1 MKATIQAICYKISQH
16 PEIKTSPLKRS
27 QIHEV
32 VSAFLAYKSYA
43 AMLQEEKDPQ
53 RCYVLSDAEFI
64 ILNPAQGRYRAK
76 QFEMS
81 DTAID
86 LCISELKEGLPV
98 SVWLSIDDFYDDNQL
113 GFLERIQD
121 DIFSS
126 DGLVNSNAEFEDL
139 PYLNQKITVS
149 GDLWKA
155 THDWS
160 IEDTG
165 TLQGGYSSDGDRPFN
180 GDAFD
185 VTAKFAF
192 AKAGRAGL
200 IFLEDDSHCNL
211 IANEAWYDPE
221 LFRTHE

>member
-16 PEIKTSPLKRS
+16 SEIHKSSLTRS
-27 QIHEV
+27 QILEV
-32 VSAFLAYKSYA
+32 IAAFLGYKSYA
-43 AMLQEEKDPQ
+43 AMLQEEKNPGQD
-53 RCYVLSDAEFI
+53 YVLSDAEFI

-76 QFEMS
+76 HFKMS

-86 LCISELKEGLPV
+86 LCITELKEGLTAPA
-98 SVWLSIDDFYDDNQL
+98 WLSIDDFYDDNQV
-113 GFLERIQD
+113 GFLERIQNE
-121 DIFSS
+121 IFSS
-126 DGLVNSNAEFEDL
+126 GDIVNSNAEFEDL

-149 GDLWKA
+149 GNLWKA

-180 GDAFD
+180 GDSFD

-200 IFLEDDSHCNL
+200 IFLEDDSHCVLN
-211 IANEAWYDPE
+211 ANEDWYDPE
-221 LFRTHE
+221 LFLTTE